1 MSERR
6 PDLSGIEVAA
16 DVAAAAGMPDDL
28 DANVLGPYEVPN
40 PARRRRAG
48 LVYVAAALAVAVGI
62 ATGLPGGMWIAVGLF
77 ALIAAYHFAGGHNLA
92 VRDEEALTVA
102 TAAMDFAVGHASA
115 VLGFDGFLARP
126 TWNVLVFSAD
136 EPPTQRGLVR
146 VDGRSGAIVETYTE
160 SVPPAQQE
168 WAGPE

>member
-6 PDLSGIEVAA
+6 PDLSGIEVPA

-28 DANVLGPYEVPN
+28 DANVLGPYEVPD

-48 LVYVAAALAVAVGI
+48 FVYVVAAGVTAVGV
-62 ATGLPGGMWIAVGLF
+62 ALGLPVGMWIVAALF
-77 ALIAAYHFAGGHNLA
+77 ALIAAYHFLGGHHLRI
-92 VRDEEALTVA
+92 RDEQALTLA
-102 TAAMDFAVGHASA
+102 TAAIEFPVGHASA

-146 VDGRSGAIVETYTE
+146 VDGQSGAIVETYTE
-160 SVPPAQQE
+160 PVPSAE
-168 WAGPE
+168 IDWAGPG